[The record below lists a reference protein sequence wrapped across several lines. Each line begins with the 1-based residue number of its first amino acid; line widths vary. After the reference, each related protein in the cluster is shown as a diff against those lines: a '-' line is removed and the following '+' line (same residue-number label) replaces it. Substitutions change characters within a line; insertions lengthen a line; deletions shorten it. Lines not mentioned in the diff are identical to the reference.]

1 MPIVKASLTFVF
13 RPLSFAPQEVK
24 LSLNFLEGSS
34 VASQASTARQPSAA
48 QVRRSVVSFF
58 SRGGAVMRNQRRGF
72 TLIELLVVIAIIA
85 ILMAILLPAVQ
96 QAREAARRS
105 QCKNNL
111 KQIGL
116 AIQNYH
122 EANGAFPPAICLP
135 SDEGAWSAQI
145 RLLPYLEQGTL
156 YKQINFQQHYSSQPE
171 VIRVRVATYLCPSE
185 INDRQSVE
193 DGLAQ
198 YPINYGV
205 NEGSWLVYDPNA
217 TTQRNNGAFGPNSR
231 ISVAGF
237 IDGTSSTLM
246 MSEVKAFQAIVKD
259 SPVPSVTP
267 PTNPMT
273 VGSLGGGGDFDSEN
287 GHTEWVEGRV
297 HQTGFTTT
305 FGPNTL
311 VPYTTGGVTYDLD
324 YTAAEEGE
332 SSSPTY
338 AAITSRS
345 HHGGMVHSLLAD
357 GSVKGISNNI
367 NLTIW
372 RALGTRS
379 GREPVA
385 GF

>member
-1 MPIVKASLTFVF
+1 
-13 RPLSFAPQEVK
+13 
-24 LSLNFLEGSS
+24 
-34 VASQASTARQPSAA
+34 
-48 QVRRSVVSFF
+48 
-58 SRGGAVMRNQRRGF
+58 MRNQRRGF

-116 AIQNYH
+116 ALQNYLDT
-122 EANGAFPPAICLP
+122 NQVLPPAICLP
-135 SDEGAWSAQI
+135 SDDGAWSAQT
-145 RLLPYLEQGTL
+145 RLLAYLEQGTL
-156 YKQINFQQHYSSQPE
+156 FKQIDFRQHYSGQPN
-171 VIRVRVATYLCPSE
+171 VIRVRIATYLCPSE
-185 INDRQSVE
+185 VNDHQSLE
-193 DGLAQ
+193 DGLDQ
-198 YPINYGV
+198 YPLNYAV
-205 NEGSWLVYDPNA
+205 NEGPWLVYDPSRPTLGN
-217 TTQRNNGAFGPNSR
+217 TGAFGPNAR
-231 ISVAGF
+231 YAIARF
-237 IDGTSSTLM
+237 TDGTSSTLM
-246 MSEVKAFQAIVKD
+246 MSEVKAFQAIVKE

-267 PTNPMT
+267 PTNPLT
-273 VGSLGGGGDFDSEN
+273 VGSLGGGGDFDPEN

-345 HHGGMVHSLLAD
+345 HHGGMVHSLLVD

>member
-1 MPIVKASLTFVF
+1 M
-13 RPLSFAPQEVK
+13 
-24 LSLNFLEGSS
+24 
-34 VASQASTARQPSAA
+34 ARH
-48 QVRRSVVSFF
+48 
-58 SRGGAVMRNQRRGF
+58 RRGF

-85 ILMAILLPAVQ
+85 VLVAILLPAVQ
-96 QAREAARRS
+96 QARESARRS

-116 AIQNYH
+116 ALHNYH
-122 EANGAFPPAICLP
+122 GSYAAFPPAICLP
-135 SDEGAWSAQI
+135 SDDGAWSAQV

-156 YKQINFQQHYSSQPE
+156 YKQINFQQHYSSQPN

-185 INDRQSVE
+185 INDHQSIE
-193 DGLAQ
+193 DGLQQ

-205 NEGSWLVYDPNA
+205 NEGSWLVYDPNRP
-217 TTQRNNGAFGPNSR
+217 TQPNNGAFGPNTR
-231 ISVAGF
+231 ISTAGF
-237 IDGTSSTLM
+237 TDGTSSTLM
-246 MSEVKAFQAIVKD
+246 MSEVKAFQPIVKL
-259 SPVPSVTP
+259 SPVPSVSP
-267 PTNPMT
+267 PTSPVT
-273 VGSLGGGGDFDSEN
+273 IGSLGGSGDFDPEN

-305 FGPNTL
+305 FGPNTF
-311 VPYTTGGVTYDLD
+311 VPYATGGVTYDLD

-345 HHGGMVHSLLAD
+345 HHSGMVHSLFGD
-357 GSVKGISNNI
+357 GSVKGVSNNI

-372 RALGTRS
+372 RALGTRG
-379 GREPVA
+379 GRESVA